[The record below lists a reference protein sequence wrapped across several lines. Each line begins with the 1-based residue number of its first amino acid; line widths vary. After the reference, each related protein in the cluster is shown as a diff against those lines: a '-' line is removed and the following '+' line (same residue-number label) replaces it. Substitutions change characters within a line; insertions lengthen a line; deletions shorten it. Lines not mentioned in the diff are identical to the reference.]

1 MPRLARQIYSI
12 RVSAKI
18 RKAVFPAAGLGTRF
32 LPATKAVPKEMLPL
46 VDRPTMQYGVE
57 ECAASG
63 ISNVIVVTGRGKSAI
78 EDHFDFATELEAF
91 LVSRGKPD
99 LAAEL
104 RKIAELTQVSYVRQ
118 GEPLGLGHAVLV
130 TEAVVGNEPFA
141 VVLAD
146 DVIDATPPALKQM
159 IDVFDRAN
167 GPVLAV
173 ERVPMD
179 QVSSYGVIAGEAAP
193 DLGKGVYRVTDLV
206 EKPPRHEAPSD
217 LAIIGRYILTPD
229 IFASLQ
235 ATGKDKSGEIQ
246 LTNGLRHLLKSR
258 PIYAYEVD
266 GVRHD
271 TGNKLGF
278 LKASVYFAMKQP
290 DLAKGLTEYLSSLS
304 SPARS

>member
-1 MPRLARQIYSI
+1 
-12 RVSAKI
+12 VSAKI

-32 LPATKAVPKEMLPL
+32 LPATKAVPKEMLTL
-46 VDRPTMQYGVE
+46 VDKPTMQYGVE

-63 ISNVIVVTGRGKSAI
+63 ISNIVVVTGRGKSAI
-78 EDHFDFATELEAF
+78 EDHFDLSTELESF
-91 LVSRGKPD
+91 LVSRGKQA
-99 LAAEL
+99 LADEL
-104 RKIAELTQVSYVRQ
+104 HSIAELTKVSYVRQ

-130 TEAVVGNEPFA
+130 TEAVIGNEPFA

-159 IDVFDRAN
+159 IDVFDRAD

-173 ERVPMD
+173 ERVPMEN
-179 QVSSYGVIAGEAAP
+179 VSSYGVIAGEAAP
-193 DLGKGVYRVTDLV
+193 DLGKGVYRVKDLV
-206 EKPPRHEAPSD
+206 EKPPRAEAPSD

-229 IFASLQ
+229 IFASLH

-258 PIYAYEVD
+258 PIYAYEVN

-278 LKASVYFAMKQP
+278 LKASIYFAMKRP
-290 DLAKGLTEYLSSLS
+290 DLAKDLTEYLSSLS
-304 SPARS
+304 SPVRS